1 MPDPIVVRYRSRKR
15 SIRSGRART
24 HNEPFRNVASYVG
37 AVDPGEMRNDVARFG
52 LTDRN
57 SITLNNVTLANL
69 SANDFLLV

>member
-1 MPDPIVVRYRSRKR
+1 
-15 SIRSGRART
+15 
-24 HNEPFRNVASYVG
+24 
-37 AVDPGEMRNDVARFG
+37 MRNDVARFG